1 MDWWRRAK
9 AVLWRRRVGF
19 FRVPFAKVS
28 AAIRSPLVILALL
41 VLGLVQVGSRVIGRR
56 TFPADTTPEGA
67 YARIALAVADRRPQ
81 DAFAYLETEAQWA
94 SFTVLDLR
102 QKASQRVRASY
113 PPDEQARLLAAWKDE
128 ASAKDGADEFARLA
142 AQRGWIGRLER
153 DLSGAAHVET
163 EGERATVVTARG
175 TRYPFR
181 RRENGI
187 WGLTIFTAELGAE
200 AEKAQR
206 DLSIVERAAADYER
220 TKPE

>member
-1 MDWWRRAK
+1 MRTTEYWGPAK
-9 AVLWRRRVGF
+9 AVLWRARLRALSGAIL
-19 FRVPFAKVS
+19 RT
-28 AAIRSPLVILALL
+28 IRSPLVILAVL
-41 VLGLVQVGSRVIGRR
+41 VLFLVQVGSRVINRR
-56 TFPADTTPEGA
+56 TFPPDTTPEGA
-67 YARIALAVADRRPQ
+67 YARIALAVANRRPQ

-102 QKASQRVRASY
+102 QKASQRVQASY
-113 PPDEQARLLAAWKDE
+113 PADEQTKLLAAWKDE

-142 AQRGWIGRLER
+142 MQRGWVKRLER

-181 RRENGI
+181 RRDNGI

-206 DLSIVERAAADYER
+206 DLSIVERAAADYDR
-220 TKPE
+220 SMQK